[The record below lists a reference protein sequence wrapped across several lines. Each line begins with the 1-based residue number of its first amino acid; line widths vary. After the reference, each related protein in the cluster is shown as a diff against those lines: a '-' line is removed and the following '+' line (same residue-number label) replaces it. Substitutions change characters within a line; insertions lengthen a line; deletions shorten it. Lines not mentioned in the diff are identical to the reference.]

1 MLIQDRI
8 VQLMH
13 QAIAE
18 AQRQDL
24 LPPTPLPE
32 IVIEHPQ
39 NTENGDYATSLPLK
53 LARSARMNPMI
64 IAESLLLLIPTEEWA
79 SQIWVAPPGF
89 INFQLDPQWVSR
101 QVDEII
107 ERGSTYSKVNLGN
120 GQKVQ
125 VEYVS
130 VNPTGP
136 VHVGHARGAVLGSVL
151 ARVLSEAG
159 YKVTREYYINNSGS
173 QMQVFYKSL
182 YVRYIQYLGK
192 HAEMPLNGY
201 MGDYMIRLAENIW
214 TEMGDRFLSLP
225 QEAGIKEIGE
235 IGLSRMIQ
243 QIEEDLKALGVE
255 FDVWFSEDTLY
266 REGQY
271 QKVMETLDAH
281 GHVTQREGATW
292 FVSSALGEDKDNVL
306 VRSTGAPTYFA
317 SDVAYHYNKF
327 LERKFDRV
335 INIWGADHQGH
346 VSRMKAVLGA
356 LGIPSDRLTILIS
369 QLVTLKRGDA
379 VVRASKR
386 TGDLITLR
394 ELVSEVTS
402 DACRFFFLTRSPE
415 SQMEFDLEL
424 AQRQT
429 SDNPVYY
436 VQYAHARIASIL
448 RIAREH
454 GVEFQNGDLSL
465 LTHPAEQILIKKLI
479 ILPELVDFIARSLEP
494 HHLSHY
500 SMELANAF
508 HWFYRECRVI
518 SEKASDQ
525 GVMAARLKL
534 VSAAKIVLASSLEL
548 MGMSAPDK
556 M

>member
-1 MLIQDRI
+1 MFLFNR
-8 VQLMH
+8 
-13 QAIAE
+13 
-18 AQRQDL
+18 
-24 LPPTPLPE
+24 TN
-32 IVIEHPQ
+32 IVII
-39 NTENGDYATSLPLK
+39 GLLFSSC
-53 LARSARMNPMI
+53 LAP
-64 IAESLLLLIPTEEWA
+64 
-79 SQIWVAPPGF
+79 
-89 INFQLDPQWVSR
+89 
-101 QVDEII
+101 
-107 ERGSTYSKVNLGN
+107 
-120 GQKVQ
+120 GQKIQ

-151 ARVLSEAG
+151 ARILSQAG
-159 YKVTREYYINNSGS
+159 YEVTREYYINNSGS
-173 QMQVFYKSL
+173 QIQVFYKSL

-192 HAEMPLNGY
+192 HEEMPPNGY
-201 MGDYMIRLAENIW
+201 MGDYMIKLAQDIGH
-214 TEMGDRFLSLP
+214 EMGDRFLSLP
-225 QEAGIKEIGE
+225 EEEAVKEIGE
-235 IGLSRMIQ
+235 IGLNRMIQ

-271 QKVMETLDAH
+271 KKVMEALDSQ

-292 FVSSALGEDKDNVL
+292 FVSSALGDDKDNVL
-306 VRSTGAPTYFA
+306 VRSTGVPTYFA

-327 LERKFDRV
+327 LEREFDRV
-335 INIWGADHQGH
+335 IDIWGADHQGH

-369 QLVTLKRGDA
+369 QLVTLKRGNE

-394 ELVSEVTS
+394 DLVYEVTS

-448 RIAREH
+448 RLAQEQGIEY
-454 GVEFQNGDLSL
+454 QNGDLSR
-465 LTHPAEQILIKKLI
+465 LTHPAEQLLIKKMLM
-479 ILPELVDFIARSLEP
+479 LPELVDFIARSLEP
-494 HHLSHY
+494 HHISHY

-508 HWFYRECRVI
+508 HWFYQQCRVI
-518 SEKASDQ
+518 SENSSDQ
-525 GVMAARLKL
+525 DMMAARLKL
-534 VSAAKIVLASSLEL
+534 VAAAKIILASSLEL
-548 MGMSAPDK
+548 MGMRAPDK